1 MKFSLLLLI
10 VLAASGT
17 IGAKHFN
24 ESTVGFSFDLPEEY
38 DGAVRIGKAAY
49 EDGSICERWWGSGK
63 PVTILFILA
72 GAELPPPDP
81 KDDTVVWNGL
91 KVKRIIYSEGVAF
104 HMPLRGRGLL
114 IYIKT
119 SENRVEEAKR
129 ISLLLISSFKAT
141 PSRPPDVDPMQAET
155 QAVPQ
160 EAKGS
165 NALVLLLGAGAMV
178 FVAGLLGWFVLHRPR
193 ANLRPAATRLI
204 AVAPEIAAS
213 ETKCRGCGAP
223 LAPGRKRCMNCGA
236 DCV

>member
-1 MKFSLLLLI
+1 MKHFLLVLLLLF
-10 VLAASGT
+10 AAGSLN
-17 IGAKHFN
+17 AKHFEDKLN
-24 ESTVGFSFDLPEEY
+24 GFSFELPEEY
-38 DGAVRIGKAAY
+38 YGEIRRSLHRESMGSVVEHYWGAGEPIAISFTLAA
-49 EDGSICERWWGSGK
+49 
-63 PVTILFILA
+63 
-72 GAELPPPDP
+72 AELPRPDP

-91 KVKRIIYSEGVAF
+91 KVKRIVHSQGVMF

-114 IYIKT
+114 IGVGT

-165 NALVLLLGAGAMV
+165 NALLLLLGAGAMV
-178 FVAGLLGWFVLHRPR
+178 FAAGLLGWFVLHRPR
-193 ANLRPAATRLI
+193 ANLRPAATRII